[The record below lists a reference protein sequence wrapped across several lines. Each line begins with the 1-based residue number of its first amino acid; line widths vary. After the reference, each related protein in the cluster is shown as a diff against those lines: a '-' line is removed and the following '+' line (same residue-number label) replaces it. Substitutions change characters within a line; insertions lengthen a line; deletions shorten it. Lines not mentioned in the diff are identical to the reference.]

1 MNYSNIKNCNQR
13 QFDATMKRE
22 CITVS
27 DYYDRTKTYDIFFR
41 RNRRGSNPQG
51 KVRIYFSQDTPIDI
65 GTTFVLKDKPYVV
78 TSRDGDESDIFYTSI
93 AVKCDTS
100 FTVFSDT
107 EHRYIS
113 IPFITLSDKFTL
125 SSNSTVSMVSGAVVI
140 YTGDNSYSR
149 EVEINENYYNYG
161 GYYKVGNTFYNNGLA
176 YVYMTREA
184 KPADRY
190 TLSYNGVTSLD
201 MKDATTYQLSY
212 TAIKN
217 DVPVDSPTLT
227 YVSSDNTI
235 ATVNDTGLMTMLKQ
249 GNVTITATW
258 TDGNNMTCETTI
270 AITNS
275 GVEPEPPAPTIRTE
289 IYSASNSI
297 YVGGNSRKLTLKFY
311 NGETEITD
319 TTITDLTKNDFVW
332 TCSINGV
339 DVTNNTN
346 LVTWSYGASDT
357 VNIKRIQYSEDDTYL
372 GEYLDITCVV
382 NGMTATKSFLIESI
396 L

>member
-1 MNYSNIKNCNQR
+1 MNYSNIKNFNQR
-13 QFDATMKRE
+13 QFNATMKRE

-27 DYYDRTKTYDIFFR
+27 DYYDRTKTYDVFFR
-41 RNRRGSNPQG
+41 RSRRGSNSNG
-51 KVRIYFSQDTPIDI
+51 KVRIYFSQDTPISI
-65 GTTFVLKDKPYVV
+65 GTMFVLKDKPYVV
-78 TSRDGDESDIFYTSI
+78 TSRDCDESDIFYTSM

-100 FTVFSDT
+100 FTVYSNT
-107 EHRYIS
+107 EHRYVS
-113 IPFITLSDKFTL
+113 IPFATLSDEYTL
-125 SSNSTVSMVSGAVVI
+125 SSNSTINMVSGDVVI
-140 YTGDNSYSR
+140 YTGDNPYSR
-149 EVEINENYYNYG
+149 EVELNETYYNYG
-161 GYYKVGNTFYNNGLA
+161 GYYKVANTFYNNGLA

-235 ATVNDTGLMTMLKQ
+235 ATVDSNGLMTMLKE

-258 TDGNNMTCETTI
+258 VDGKNTTCETTI

-275 GVEPEPPAPTIRTE
+275 GVEPEPTPTIRTE

-297 YVGGNSRKLTLKFY
+297 YLDGSRKLTLKFY

-319 TTITDLTKNDFVW
+319 TTIADLTKNDFVW
-332 TCSINGV
+332 TCSIDGV
-339 DVTNNTN
+339 DVTNNKD
-346 LVTWSYGASDT
+346 LITWSNNASDT
-357 VNIKRIQYSEDDTYL
+357 VNIKRIQIAYDENYL
-372 GEYLDITCVV
+372 GKYLVVTCVV
-382 NGMTATKSFLIESI
+382 NGMTASKSLLIDSVM
-396 L
+396 

>member
-1 MNYSNIKNCNQR
+1 MNYSNIKNFNQR
-13 QFDATMKRE
+13 QFNATMKRE

-27 DYYDRTKTYDIFFR
+27 DYYDRTKTYNVFFR
-41 RNRRGSNPQG
+41 RSRRGSNSNG

-65 GTTFVLKDKPYVV
+65 GTMFVLKDDTYVV

-93 AVKCDTS
+93 AVKCDTTFNVYS
-100 FTVFSDT
+100 NT
-107 EHRYIS
+107 EHRYVS
-113 IPFITLSDKFTL
+113 IPFVTLSDKFTL

-140 YTGDNSYSR
+140 YTGDNPYSR

-161 GYYKVGNTFYNNGLA
+161 GYYKVRNTFYNNGLA

-184 KPADRY
+184 MPTDRY

-235 ATVNDTGLMTMLKQ
+235 ATVDGNGLMTMLKE

-258 TDGNNMTCETTI
+258 TDGKNTTCETTI

-275 GVEPEPPAPTIRTE
+275 GVEPEPTVPSIK
-289 IYSASNSI
+289 IYTASDSI
-297 YVGGNSRKLTLKFY
+297 YLDGSRKLTVKFY

-319 TTITDLTKNDFVW
+319 TAIADLTKNDFVW
-332 TCSINGV
+332 TCSIDGV
-339 DVTNNTN
+339 DVTNNKD
-346 LVTWSYGASDT
+346 LITWSNNASDT
-357 VNIKRIQYSEDDTYL
+357 VNIKRIQIAYDENYL
-372 GEYLDITCVV
+372 GKYLVVTCVV
-382 NGMTATKSFLIESI
+382 NGMTATKSLLIESVM
-396 L
+396 

>member
-1 MNYSNIKNCNQR
+1 MNYSNIKNFNQR
-13 QFDATMKRE
+13 QFNATMKRE

-27 DYYDRTKTYDIFFR
+27 DYYDRTKTYDVFFR
-41 RNRRGSNPQG
+41 RSRRGSNPQG

-65 GTTFVLKDKPYVV
+65 GTMFVLKDDTYVV

-100 FTVFSDT
+100 FTVHSDT

-113 IPFITLSDKFTL
+113 IPFVTLSDKFTL

-140 YTGDNSYSR
+140 YTGDNSYAR
-149 EVEINENYYNYG
+149 EVEVNENYYNYG
-161 GYYKVGNTFYNNGLA
+161 GYYKVRNTFYNNGLA

-217 DVPVDSPTLT
+217 DVLVDSPTLT

-235 ATVNDTGLMTMLKQ
+235 ATVNDTGLMTLLKQ

-258 TDGNNMTCETTI
+258 TDGNNTTCETTI
-270 AITNS
+270 AITNG
-275 GVEPEPPAPTIRTE
+275 GVVPT
-289 IYSASNSI
+289 
-297 YVGGNSRKLTLKFY
+297 
-311 NGETEITD
+311 
-319 TTITDLTKNDFVW
+319 
-332 TCSINGV
+332 
-339 DVTNNTN
+339 
-346 LVTWSYGASDT
+346 SDT
-357 VNIKRIQYSEDDTYL
+357 VTISGNTKLYWESSRKYTAKYTDANGNDVSSKYTSVWTITNATFDTSKL
-372 GEYLDITCVV
+372 TQTV
-382 NGMTATKSFLIESI
+382 NGNQITLYYSDDNIVGETFTLNVVDSEGKVTPATKDIELWSF
-396 L
+396 

>member
-13 QFDATMKRE
+13 QFNATMKRE

-27 DYYDRTKTYDIFFR
+27 DYYDRNKTYDVFFR
-41 RNRRGSNPQG
+41 RSRRGSNPNG

-65 GTTFVLKDKPYVV
+65 GTTFVLKDDTYVV
-78 TSRDGDESDIFYTSI
+78 TSRDGDESDVFYTSM

-100 FTVFSDT
+100 FTVFSNA

-113 IPFITLSDKFTL
+113 IPFVTLSDKFTL

-161 GYYKVGNTFYNNGLA
+161 GYYKVRNTFYNNGLA

-235 ATVNDTGLMTMLKQ
+235 ATVNDTGLMTLLKK

-258 TDGNNMTCETTI
+258 TDGKNTTCETTI

-275 GVEPEPPAPTIRTE
+275 GVEPEPTPTTDTVTI
-289 IYSASNSI
+289 S
-297 YVGGNSRKLTLKFY
+297 GNRKLYWESNRKYTAKY
-311 NGETEITD
+311 TDANGNDVSSKYTSVW
-319 TTITDLTKNDFVW
+319 TITNATFDTSKLTQTV
-332 TCSINGV
+332 NGNQITLYYS
-339 DVTNNTN
+339 DDN
-346 LVTWSYGASDT
+346 LVGESFTLNVVDSDGKVT
-357 VNIKRIQYSEDDTYL
+357 PAT
-372 GEYLDITCVV
+372 LDIELW
-382 NGMTATKSFLIESI
+382 SL
-396 L
+396 

>member
-27 DYYDRTKTYDIFFR
+27 DYYDRTKTYDVFFR
-41 RNRRGSNPQG
+41 RSRRGSNSNG

-65 GTTFVLKDKPYVV
+65 GTMFVLKDDTYVV

-100 FTVFSDT
+100 FNVFSNA

-113 IPFITLSDKFTL
+113 IPFVTLSDKFTL
-125 SSNSTVSMVSGAVVI
+125 SRNSTISMISGSVVI
-140 YTGDNSYSR
+140 YTGDNSYAR
-149 EVEINENYYNYG
+149 DMEIGETYYNYG
-161 GYYKVGNTFYNNGLA
+161 GYYRVDNVFYNNGLA

-184 KPADRY
+184 KPQDRY

-201 MKDATTYQLSY
+201 MKDTTTYQLSY

-217 DVPVDSPTLT
+217 DVPVDSPALT

-235 ATVNDTGLMTMLKQ
+235 ATVNDTGLMTLLKE

-258 TDGNNMTCETTI
+258 TDGNNTTCETTI

-275 GVEPEPPAPTIRTE
+275 GVEPEPTVPSIE
-289 IYSASNSI
+289 IYTVDDSI
-297 YVGGNSRKLTLKFY
+297 IIGGNKKKLTVKFY
-311 NGETEITD
+311 NGTTDVTD
-319 TTITDLTKNDFVW
+319 TAIADLTRNDFVW
-332 TCSINGV
+332 TCSIDGV

-357 VNIKRIQYSEDDTYL
+357 VNIKRIQYSEDETYL
-372 GEYLDITCVV
+372 GKYLDITCVV
-382 NGMTATKSFLIESI
+382 NGMTATKSLLIESI

>member
-13 QFDATMKRE
+13 QFNTTMKRE

-27 DYYDRTKTYDIFFR
+27 DYYDRTKTYNVFFR
-41 RNRRGSNPQG
+41 RSKRGSNSNG

-93 AVKCDTS
+93 AIKCDTS
-100 FTVFSDT
+100 FTVFSNA
-107 EHRYIS
+107 EHRYVS
-113 IPFITLSDKFTL
+113 IPFVTLSDKYTL
-125 SSNSTVSMVSGAVVI
+125 SSNSTISMVSGAVVI
-140 YTGDNSYSR
+140 YTGDNSYAR

-161 GYYKVGNTFYNNGLA
+161 GYYKVRNRFFNNGLA

-184 KPADRY
+184 MPADRY

-217 DVPVDSPTLT
+217 GVPVDSPTLT

-235 ATVNDTGLMTMLKQ
+235 ATVNDTGLMTLLKV
-249 GNVTITATW
+249 GDVTITATW
-258 TDGNNMTCETTI
+258 TDGNNTTCETTI

-275 GVEPEPPAPTIRTE
+275 GVEPEPTVPSIK
-289 IYSASNSI
+289 IYSSSKSI
-297 YVGGNSRKLTLKFY
+297 YLESSKKLTVKFY
-311 NGETEITD
+311 NGTTEITD
-319 TTITDLTKNDFVW
+319 TAIAGLTRNDFVW
-332 TCSINGV
+332 TCSIDGV
-339 DVTNNTN
+339 DVTNNKN
-346 LVTWSYGASDT
+346 LITWSHSASDA
-357 VNIKRIQYSEDDTYL
+357 VNVNRIEIAYDENYL
-372 GEYLDITCVV
+372 GKYLDITCVV
-382 NGMTATKSFLIESI
+382 NGMTASKSLEIITF
-396 L
+396 